1 MLTVFW
7 YNLTQPWLFCAMHV
21 HVNKRFTSCV
31 WTSFIIKYF
40 LPMELN
46 ITFIMK
52 VNLWSVLFLVGVY
65 TIDTNHNQYIQ
76 ELCRLWTMT
85 WNEGVCV
92 LLHNSIL
99 SCFTQQP
106 ETTRW
111 ESYAI
116 LLAPASDLKFV
127 NLILY
132 CVWVITGRNFESG
145 GW

>member
-1 MLTVFW
+1 MA
-7 YNLTQPWLFCAMHV
+7 FCAMHV
-21 HVNKRFTSCV
+21 NVNKRFTSCV

-46 ITFIMK
+46 ITFLIK

-65 TIDTNHNQYIQ
+65 TIDTNHNQYIR

-85 WNEGVCV
+85 WNEGVYV

-99 SCFTQQP
+99 SCSTQQP
-106 ETTRW
+106 EMTQR
-111 ESYAI
+111 EACAI
-116 LLAPASDLKFV
+116 LLASPSDLKFV

-145 GW
+145 G